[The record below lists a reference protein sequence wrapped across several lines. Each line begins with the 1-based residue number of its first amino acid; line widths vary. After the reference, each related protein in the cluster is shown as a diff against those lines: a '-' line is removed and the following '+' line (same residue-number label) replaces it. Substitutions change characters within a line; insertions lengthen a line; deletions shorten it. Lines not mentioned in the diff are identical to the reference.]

1 MNTAKETEWYIACY
15 IQGMKS
21 LVKAHSMFKHNMR
34 KIEKALDHHSET
46 KRVDIK
52 RVLMRF
58 SKEHMLGFKLET
70 LEPLPKENDD
80 PFKLTSEEARD
91 VEMNYEVN
99 SMALA
104 SKKLNSHNPINKD
117 FSAIIKSLNEKYVPM
132 YDLKWDS
139 KMEGIE

>member
-1 MNTAKETEWYIACY
+1 
-15 IQGMKS
+15 
-21 LVKAHSMFKHNMR
+21 MFKHNMR

-80 PFKLTSEEARD
+80 PFKLT
-91 VEMNYEVN
+91 
-99 SMALA
+99 
-104 SKKLNSHNPINKD
+104 
-117 FSAIIKSLNEKYVPM
+117 
-132 YDLKWDS
+132 
-139 KMEGIE
+139 

>member
-1 MNTAKETEWYIACY
+1 
-15 IQGMKS
+15 
-21 LVKAHSMFKHNMR
+21 
-34 KIEKALDHHSET
+34 
-46 KRVDIK
+46 
-52 RVLMRF
+52 
-58 SKEHMLGFKLET
+58 
-70 LEPLPKENDD
+70 
-80 PFKLTSEEARD
+80 
-91 VEMNYEVN
+91 MNYEVN